1 MDAAQAKR
9 NRLPFKPPRRQSEGT
24 NGSTTNKTTSKTT
37 SRKPSSTTTASASKS
52 TSKTKTTTSKS
63 SSSKAK
69 STASKT
75 PASNSRKRKAQSIT
89 ISSDSEDS
97 NASNPGND
105 SDNED
110 NHSTRSASP
119 FTEPDY
125 ILAEIVTTNNKSR
138 NIESD
143 EPGIPP
149 KLLTTILHHHFQN
162 KKTKITKDANEVV
175 AKYMDIFVR
184 EALARAAFERA
195 DAANKDGSGRYAEDG
210 FLEVED
216 LEKLAPQ
223 MLLDF

>member
-9 NRLPFKPPRRQSEGT
+9 NRLPFKPPRRQSAGT
-24 NGSTTNKTTSKTT
+24 NNSSSTSKTT
-37 SRKPSSTTTASASKS
+37 SKAASRKTSSTSIPSKS
-52 TSKTKTTTSKS
+52 TTSKS
-63 SSSKAK
+63 TTSKGKVAQRPSSITKATS
-69 STASKT
+69 STT
-75 PASNSRKRKAQSIT
+75 SNSRKRKAQSI
-89 ISSDSEDS
+89 SSVSEDS
-97 NASNPGND
+97 ETASSNDNGN
-105 SDNED
+105 E
-110 NHSTRSASP
+110 STRSRSNSP
-119 FTEPDY
+119 FQEPDY
-125 ILAEIVTTNNKSR
+125 ILAEIITNDRPR

-162 KKTKITKDANEVV
+162 SKTKITKDANEVV

-184 EALARAAFERA
+184 EALARAAYERA
-195 DAANKDGSGRYAEDG
+195 DAANGDRGGGRPGADG

>member
-9 NRLPFKPPRRQSEGT
+9 NRLPFKAPRRQSEA
-24 NGSTTNKTTSKTT
+24 NKTTSKTT
-37 SRKPSSTTTASASKS
+37 TRKLSSTSTASASKS
-52 TSKTKTTTSKS
+52 TSKTKP
-63 SSSKAK
+63 SSK
-69 STASKT
+69 TAST
-75 PASNSRKRKAQSIT
+75 SNPQKRKAQSTVSDAENPRKRKAQPISIP
-89 ISSDSEDS
+89 SDSEDS
-97 NASNPGND
+97 AASARSKD
-105 SDNED
+105 SDNGD
-110 NHSTRSASP
+110 DRNSSRSSSP
-119 FTEPDY
+119 EPDY
-125 ILAEIVTTNNKSR
+125 ILAEIITNNKPR

-175 AKYMDIFVR
+175 AKYMNIFVR

-195 DAANKDGSGRYAEDG
+195 DAASKDGGGKYAGDG